1 MINEYLFSTDEHR
14 EKIEAYKPAGIT
26 IKITNIKNSAL
37 WVASYSIDGDSEENA
52 KKLSEVHTFVYDYSS
67 TVLACGSAKYYNKM
81 LYPLANDL
89 ERKLRRLLY
98 LAVSISNDKNAK
110 EQISELEE
118 KDFGTIFDIL
128 FIDQNFIVDLKKRV
142 NADNKSEF
150 NGKSRYSKDEIQN
163 YLDSLEEKTLWD
175 DVVGKD
181 KVSALRNNFRDVNE
195 YRNDIMHA
203 HNIDEERYKKAK
215 ALFKKVNSE
224 LDEAIDKYIE
234 DLSEKTIEQKAE
246 MATKISTAVTAND
259 ASLAADL
266 LKNISPTI
274 ALDFSSQVSELLKDM
289 YPAPGVNAAVSNL
302 SKQIAEITKG
312 IDTSAITTAARQAA
326 IFQESPAIQAVRE
339 QVKQF
344 NDIMKPYQAAVDALK
359 PYAALQQSL
368 GAIAGIKHN
377 NELLAETGDEDDL
390 DSKDDDINHKKP
402 EDDENNE

>member
-67 TVLACGSAKYYNKM
+67 TVLACGSAKYYNKI

-110 EQISELEE
+110 EQIHDLES
-118 KDFGTIFDIL
+118 KDFGAIFNMVFTDK
-128 FIDQNFIVDLKKRV
+128 NFISNLKKRV
-142 NADNKSEF
+142 NAENNSEF
-150 NGKSRYSKDEIQN
+150 KGRGQYSKEEICK
-163 YLDSLEEKTLWD
+163 YIDSLEERTLWD

-203 HNIDEERYKKAK
+203 HNINEKRYKKIK
-215 ALFKKVNSE
+215 TLFKRINSE
-224 LDEAIDKYIE
+224 LDSGIDRIINE
-234 DLSEKTIEQKAE
+234 MAEKTAEQKAE
-246 MATKISTAVTAND
+246 MAADISAAIAATNV
-259 ASLAADL
+259 SLTEDL
-266 LKNISPTI
+266 LKNISPVI
-274 ALDFSSQVSELLKDM
+274 AQDFSSQMSAFLKDM
-289 YPAPGVNAAVSNL
+289 HPAPDISAAVSDF
-302 SKQIAEITKG
+302 SKQIAEITKS

-377 NELLAETGDEDDL
+377 NELLAETGDEDEL